1 MPKASDLWMTCFADV
16 KKALPFNANTMTS
29 GGKPVGQLNTQE
41 MKEFLDDQEAR
52 MLGLLDQIGLTNREL
67 FIGEEVVYTDEEL
80 AALAPPPPEQSAEEL
95 GATVAEVEET
105 VVASEAQDTE
115 HPRHLV
121 SRYADSKD
129 SKAITAADD
138 LLYEV
143 ERDDNTLQ
151 ATLDAY
157 RGEGAVRFSKNKR
170 TLLARMIGGSLDRG
184 PEYNWSDE
192 KSVPENI
199 RILADAIASDARLA
213 AGAKEQLRSLGVAK
227 VVDEGDDGPRAFG
240 NFDNADQLYYNEG
253 GRAVPLAFGAV
264 RSAVRSVLNQLRATI
279 PTKVYKSREDFAA
292 KEPDLWNSMVENN
305 PRLRDGVS
313 IASAYHQG
321 KVYVFSDAIYSPNHL
336 RFVLSHE
343 ILGHHGLRALV
354 GRDQLAKVLTGLYEQ
369 SQMGLA
375 VGTWLADGV
384 DALRNRNP
392 QIGKLEA
399 IEEVL
404 ADKAAALG
412 AEPGVIFRIF
422 KVIKDAIKRLFGID
436 TPEDMAL
443 YTLHQARRYLRTG
456 TITSSFSL
464 DSVIRDVT
472 ALNSKTDE
480 FDSVR
485 LHENDNLAVTQ
496 QERFDSA
503 DHTAIEGLEGGWGSL
518 KAKSLDFIHDFYSLQ
533 VFSARENPG
542 YRRMNKLF
550 DNARNT
556 ASRIRQMSN
565 ELTSRYFGMSGDV
578 EVELNKMLY
587 IADALRTSQLQDRRV
602 VVDENGKRKETQVPK
617 SMADVLRSMGAA
629 ANTMDPLF
637 DYLDMGKRPP
647 DLNSTD
653 VFFKAGL
660 LSKEDFKKGI
670 KVVRKNGE
678 SVYKRNPKLTDAQF
692 DEAYAA
698 YVQFRKAYRNTEEE
712 LVRAKYGNVIESINI
727 GWEEFVYTVGKNTGR
742 PERVNNGPGLALFHE
757 IHRIAIDTVVNQ
769 SVQLSGGTIVNSKE
783 VIQKAS
789 KFAIAINTFLR
800 AKDANINE
808 KGVRERIDAIRE
820 FFPKDANNNP
830 VDITPFISR
839 LDQLRQQLDYKYAS
853 FDRGKTSVIQQSIM
867 KATQEHFSALRDDYN
882 MKWSLIRGYTP
893 IMREGDVQVRVE
905 AVNPDT
911 GKTVSIGQDF
921 ESQLLFSLFPDNIVK
936 SRKDSGR
943 AKAINLAKTLN
954 KEFSGKFY
962 DMANEVDDAAQ
973 SRNKESVTKVQLRAV
988 VEIAP
993 KGVQAPPSVDPAA
1006 FLRAVNSFGV
1016 DLKPSD
1022 MNTIIEAL
1030 TDQDSRMRNQ
1040 LFRLNRPGYGYLG
1053 NKALSKH
1060 FEQRASVAGKASISA
1075 RINDLF
1081 SQSSGRVEN
1090 WWAGDA
1096 ARVQQLEKEIAE
1108 FPSFVNNVLSPEYQ
1122 AIQRELDLAKFQYD
1136 KTNPADGVSRRN
1148 TYKNRAY
1155 AALQFFDGQSDVE
1168 FSQFDLNGTVSTMRT
1183 ATSLAYLGGSI
1194 ASGVLNVISVAT
1206 NVLPFLA
1213 TYNSKRAFG
1222 GGFGFGK
1229 AGAELWST
1237 LRTTGS
1243 WASFNLDVITRQGD
1257 PAQDPNNASFYERIA
1272 REIEKANKGPEHRV
1286 DGLTLDEARFLT
1298 QEIRE
1303 GKMIPAISNMVMY
1316 SARGMPRVLT
1326 KGAKYIDA
1334 YMTFFNQTEQW
1345 SRRMSGLA
1353 AYRLHRDRAIAEA
1366 GPNGK
1371 PDMATVY
1378 SNAREFAADMLDT
1391 TVGEYSAMNRP
1402 PVFRN
1407 NFLSLLYTYKTFPT
1421 TMTQLI
1427 WNLPLEGKVA
1437 MLGGLWLTG
1446 GMLAL
1451 PFAEDIEDIADTI
1464 SQKLGLGGSSRLHA
1478 QRMLNSIVP
1487 GLDALVMRGAMQFV
1501 PGLGLMDVGSR
1512 LSLGNQIPFTGTALA
1527 GQNVLN
1533 DVKEFAGPVISF
1545 GMDSVSTGAAL
1556 AGETARLVTGE
1567 PTEFAQAFRQSPVSA
1582 MRYLSDMWTYTA
1594 TGAVTNKRGAVI
1606 APGEQYAGIFA
1617 RALGFYPQSAAQSN
1631 DFSKLVIR
1639 ESQYHRQLSGGLRDR
1654 WVRAMLQGNPDEA
1667 QALVQW
1673 VNEWNADNPDEQITN
1688 FTKRGQRA
1696 LKMWQQTGQRRI
1708 LATTPSAIRA
1718 QFEEILN
1725 EDN

>member
-16 KKALPFNANTMTS
+16 KRALPFNANTMTS

-80 AALAPPPPEQSAEEL
+80 AALAPPPSEQSAEEL
-95 GATVAEVEET
+95 GATVAEVKET
-105 VVASEAQDTE
+105 IVASEARDTE

-129 SKAITAADD
+129 SNAITAADD

-157 RGEGAVRFSKNKR
+157 RGEGAVQFSKNKR

-184 PEYNWSDE
+184 PEYDWSNE
-192 KSVPENI
+192 ESIPPNI
-199 RILADAIASDARLA
+199 RILADAIANDARLA
-213 AGAKEQLRSLGVAK
+213 KAGKEAMDKQTAGVTE
-227 VVDEGDDGPRAFG
+227 VVDQGDDGPSAFG

-264 RSAVRSVLNQLRATI
+264 RSAVRSVLNQLRAEL

-292 KEPDLWNSMVENN
+292 KEPDLWRSMVENN
-305 PRLRDGVS
+305 PRLQDAESV
-313 IASAYHQG
+313 AAAYHQG

-343 ILGHHGLRALV
+343 ILGHHGLRALI
-354 GRDQLAKVLTGLYEQ
+354 GRAQLAKVLTGLYEQ

-384 DALRNRNP
+384 DAMRGRNP
-392 QIGKLEA
+392 QIGRLEA

-422 KVIKDAIKRLFGID
+422 KAIKNAIKRLFGID
-436 TPEDMAL
+436 SPEDMAL
-443 YTLHQARRYLRTG
+443 YTLHQARKYLRTG
-456 TITSSFSL
+456 TITSGFSL
-464 DSVIRDVT
+464 DSIIQDVT
-472 ALNSKTDE
+472 DLNSKTGQ
-480 FDSVR
+480 FDSVV
-485 LHENDNLAVTQ
+485 LHENDNLAVRQHGASQTV
-496 QERFDSA
+496 
-503 DHTAIEGLEGGWGSL
+503 DHTAIEGLQGGWGSF
-518 KAKSLDFIHDFYSLQ
+518 KSKTSDFIHDFYSLQ

-556 ASRIRQMSN
+556 ASRIRQTAN
-565 ELTSRYFGMSGDV
+565 ELTARYFGMSGEV
-578 EVELNKMLY
+578 ELELNKMLY
-587 IADALRTSQLQDRRV
+587 IADALRTSQLQDV
-602 VVDENGKRKETQVPK
+602 KIVVDKNGKRKKISSPK
-617 SMADVLRSMGAA
+617 SMEQVLKERGIPSDA
-629 ANTMDPLF
+629 TDPLF

-647 DLNSTD
+647 DLRSTD
-653 VFFKAGL
+653 AFFKAGL
-660 LSKEDFKKGI
+660 LPKEAFKRGI
-670 KVVRKNGE
+670 KVVRENFDAE
-678 SVYKRNPKLTDAQF
+678 YKRNPKLTDRQF

-712 LVRAKYGNVIESINI
+712 LVRAKYSNVIDSINI
-727 GWEEFVYTVGKNTGR
+727 GWEEFVYTVGKNTGN
-742 PERVNNGPGLALFHE
+742 PGQVNSGPGLALFHE
-757 IHRIAIDTVVNQ
+757 IHRIAIDTVVNR
-769 SVQLSGGTIVNSKE
+769 SIQLDGGTINNSKE
-783 VIQKAS
+783 VMEKAS

-800 AKDANINE
+800 AKDPNINE
-808 KGVRERIDAIRE
+808 KGVQERINAIRE

-830 VDITPFISR
+830 VDITPFITR
-839 LDQLRQQLDYKYAS
+839 LNQLRQQLDYKYES
-853 FDRGKTSVIQQSIM
+853 FDQGTTSVVQQSIM
-867 KATQEHFSALRDDYN
+867 KATQEHLSALRDDYN
-882 MKWSLIRGYTP
+882 MKWSLMKGYTP
-893 IMREGDVQVRVE
+893 VMREGDIQVRVE
-905 AVNPDT
+905 AVDPVTN
-911 GKTVSIGQDF
+911 KSVSIGQDF
-921 ESQLLFSLFPDNIVK
+921 ESQLLFSMFPENITK
-936 SRKDSGR
+936 SLTDSGR

-954 KEFSGKFY
+954 KEFSGKLY
-962 DMANEVDDAAQ
+962 DIANEVDDAAQ
-973 SRNKESVTKVQLRAV
+973 ARNKEPVTKVKLRAIA
-988 VEIAP
+988 EMAP

-1030 TDQDSRMRNQ
+1030 TEQDNLMRKQ
-1040 LFRLNRPGYGYLG
+1040 LFRLNTPGYGYLG

-1060 FEQRASVAGKASISA
+1060 IEQRASVAGKTSISA

-1081 SQSSGRVEN
+1081 NQSSARVEN

-1096 ARVQQLEKEIAE
+1096 ARVQQLEKELAE
-1108 FPSFVNNVLSPEYQ
+1108 LPEDNPERP
-1122 AIQRELDLAKFQYD
+1122 AKQRELDLAKFQYD
-1136 KTNPADGVSRRN
+1136 KTNPADGVSRRK

-1155 AALQFFDGQSDVE
+1155 AALRFYDGQSDVE
-1168 FSQFDLNGTVSTMRT
+1168 FSQFDLNGTVSTLRT
-1183 ATSLAYLGGSI
+1183 GTSLAYLGGSI
-1194 ASGVLNVISVAT
+1194 ASGMLNIISVFT
-1206 NVLPFLA
+1206 NVLPYLS

-1222 GGFGFGK
+1222 GGFGLGK
-1229 AGAELWST
+1229 AGSELWAT
-1237 LRTTGS
+1237 LNTTGS
-1243 WASFNLDVITRQGD
+1243 WASFKPDVITRQGD
-1257 PAQDPNNASFYERIA
+1257 PAQDPNNAAFYERIA
-1272 REIEKANKGPEHRV
+1272 REIEKADKGPEHRI

-1316 SARGMPRVLT
+1316 SARGMPGVLT

-1371 PDMATVY
+1371 PDLNAVY

-1402 PVFRN
+1402 PIFRN
-1407 NFLSLLYTYKTFPT
+1407 NFLSILYTYKTFPT

-1427 WNLPLEGKVA
+1427 RNLPLSGQAA
-1437 MLGGLWLTG
+1437 MVGGLWLTG
-1446 GMLAL
+1446 GVMAL
-1451 PFAEDIEDIADTI
+1451 PFMEDMEDIADTI
-1464 SQKLGLGGSSRLHA
+1464 SQKLGLSGSSRLYA
-1478 QRMLNSIVP
+1478 QRMLNNIAP
-1487 GLDALVMRGAMQFV
+1487 GLDALVMRGAMQFI
-1501 PGLGLMDVGSR
+1501 PILGTMDVGSR
-1512 LSLGNQIPFTGTALA
+1512 LSLGNQIPLTGSLLA
-1527 GQNVLN
+1527 GQNVAN
-1533 DVKEFAGPVISF
+1533 DIKEFAGPIVSF
-1545 GMDSVSTGAAL
+1545 GMDSIKTGVL
-1556 AGETARLVTGE
+1556 LTGETARLVTGE
-1567 PTEFAQAFRQSPVSA
+1567 PTEFAQVFRQSPVSA
-1582 MRYLSDMWTYTA
+1582 MRYLSDMWVYSA
-1594 TGAVTNKRGAVI
+1594 TGAITNKRGAVV
-1606 APGEQYAGIFA
+1606 APGDQYAGIFA
-1617 RALGFYPQSAAQSN
+1617 RALGFYPQAAARNN
-1631 DFSKLVIR
+1631 DFSKLVVR

-1667 QALVQW
+1667 RAIAEW
-1673 VNEWNADNPDEQITN
+1673 VNEWNADNPDERINN
-1688 FTKRGQRA
+1688 FTRRGYRA
-1696 LKMWQQTGQRRI
+1696 LKMWRQSGQRRI
-1708 LATTPSAIRA
+1708 LSTTPLAIRA
-1718 QFEEILN
+1718 QFEEINN
-1725 EDN
+1725 EDDDD